1 MQVRLGHRLARCR
14 QCGSAEF
21 SEELRRHRNTAVLRC
36 RECGRKTR
44 RLYLALQIAEELAL
58 EAHDEAA
65 NGAAG
70 SSEGALP
77 LN

>member
-1 MQVRLGHRLARCR
+1 
-14 QCGSAEF
+14 
-21 SEELRRHRNTAVLRC
+21 VLRC

-65 NGAAG
+65 GERDACSSRGG
-70 SSEGALP
+70 SEERQYGRVESRNNKNDKNDKNKTDGP
-77 LN
+77 FTG

>member
-1 MQVRLGHRLARCR
+1 
-14 QCGSAEF
+14 
-21 SEELRRHRNTAVLRC
+21 VLRC
-36 RECGRKTR
+36 LECGRKTR

-70 SSEGALP
+70 SGEGALP